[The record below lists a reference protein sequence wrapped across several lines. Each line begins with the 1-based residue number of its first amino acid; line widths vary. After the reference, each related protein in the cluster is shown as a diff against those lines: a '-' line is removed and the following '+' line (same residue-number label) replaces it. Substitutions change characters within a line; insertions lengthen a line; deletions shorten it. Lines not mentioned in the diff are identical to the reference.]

1 VGNQTSTSFLAYL
14 ASRSIFFPHESAGRG
29 AYLSFLSQ
37 SAFFF
42 GKSGARL
49 EWTCVSCFHALYNLA
64 MIKILFVVGFLLLPA
79 CLTAQLNRDIKRIAV
94 QAHALVGVSCSLPG
108 VALDC
113 NLNANE
119 KLPMQSVY
127 KFPIG
132 ITILHAVEQGRLA
145 LSQPVEFL
153 PSDAVRPGQ
162 HSPLRDMHPQGGVT
176 VPLQELL
183 HLAVSESDGTASDI
197 LLRVLGGPAVVDK
210 YIRGLGVQGV
220 AVVDTEKTLGKD
232 GKAQYRD
239 TSSAAAMVGLLRLL
253 ADDSPLSSDHT
264 ALLLRLMTQGGTSDA
279 RIKGLLPPNTEVA
292 HKTGTSGIDNGIT
305 HATNDVGLITMR
317 NGKKL
322 AIAVMIKDSPAS
334 EEVRER
340 VIAQVTKAVWSDAD
354 GKLIF

>member
-1 VGNQTSTSFLAYL
+1 MKA
-14 ASRSIFFPHESAGRG
+14 PAGG
-29 AYLSFLSQ
+29 LISLFSHKVH
-37 SAFFF
+37 SFF
-42 GKSGARL
+42 GKSGDRL
-49 EWTCVSCFHALYNLA
+49 EWGRVSCFHPLYNLA
-64 MIKILFVVGFLLLPA
+64 MIKILFAVGFLLPPA

-108 VALDC
+108 VVLDC
-113 NLNANE
+113 NLNANQ

-132 ITILHAVEQGRLA
+132 ITILHAVEQGHLT
-145 LSQPVEFL
+145 LSQSVEFL
-153 PSDAVRPGQ
+153 PSDAVRLGQ

-183 HLAVSESDGTASDI
+183 HLAVSESDGTSSDI
-197 LLRVLGGPAVVDK
+197 LLRVLGGPGVVDQ
-210 YIRGLGVQGV
+210 YIRGLGVQGI
-220 AVVDTEKTLGKD
+220 AVVDSEKTLGKD
-232 GKAQYRD
+232 VKAQYRD
-239 TSSAAAMVGLLRLL
+239 TSSPAAMVRLLRLL

-264 ALLLRLMTQGGTSDA
+264 ALLLRLMSQGGTSDA
-279 RIKGLLPPNTEVA
+279 RIKGLLPPDTEVA
-292 HKTGTSGIDNGIT
+292 HKTGTSGQDNGIT

-354 GKLIF
+354 GKLTF